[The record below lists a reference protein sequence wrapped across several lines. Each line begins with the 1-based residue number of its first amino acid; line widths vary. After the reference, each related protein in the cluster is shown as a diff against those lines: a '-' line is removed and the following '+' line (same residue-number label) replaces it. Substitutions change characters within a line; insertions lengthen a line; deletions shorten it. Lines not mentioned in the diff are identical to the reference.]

1 MEKKKIDL
9 FKGLMDAE
17 IHKVRKDAAGLYD
30 AASSFLSVND
40 YDGFMD
46 KITSFVT
53 ASKAANY
60 LESLK
65 SEVLSLVEPT
75 PAPTP
80 LEGTKPTTAMEDLI
94 QAVDKL
100 YVDKELTNNVE

>member
-17 IHKVRKDAAGLYD
+17 IHRVRKDATALYD
-30 AASSFLSVND
+30 AASVFLSVND

-46 KITSFVT
+46 KITSFVS

-65 SEVLSLVEPT
+65 SEVLALVEP
-75 PAPTP
+75 APVNEEEP
-80 LEGTKPTTAMEDLI
+80 KQPTAMEELMK
-94 QAVDKL
+94 AVDKL
-100 YVDKELTNNVE
+100 YE

>member
-17 IHKVRKDAAGLYD
+17 IHRVRKDATALYD
-30 AASSFLSVND
+30 AASAFLSVND

-46 KITSFVT
+46 KITSFVS

-65 SEVLSLVEPT
+65 SEVLSLVEPD
-75 PAPTP
+75 PTGQA
-80 LEGTKPTTAMEDLI
+80 LEKPDAMEELMK
-94 QAVDKL
+94 AVDKL
-100 YVDKELTNNVE
+100 YE

>member
-17 IHKVRKDAAGLYD
+17 IHRVRKDAAALYD
-30 AASSFLSVND
+30 AASAFLSVND

-53 ASKAANY
+53 ASKSANY

-65 SEVLSLVEPT
+65 SEVLSLVELHLPT
-75 PAPTP
+75 EEAPKQPA
-80 LEGTKPTTAMEDLI
+80 AMEELI
-94 QAVDKL
+94 KAVDKL
-100 YVDKELTNNVE
+100 YGENGVTNNVD

>member
-17 IHKVRKDAAGLYD
+17 IHRVRKDATALYD
-30 AASSFLSVND
+30 AASAFLSVND

-46 KITSFVT
+46 KITSFVS

-65 SEVLSLVEPT
+65 SEVLSLVEP
-75 PAPTP
+75 ASVNEEA
-80 LEGTKPTTAMEDLI
+80 LEQPNAMEELMK
-94 QAVDKL
+94 AVDKL
-100 YVDKELTNNVE
+100 YGENVVTNNVD